1 MHPTYLA
8 LGDSYTIGESV
19 PLHEGFPYQ
28 LVQKLRA
35 KYPGFMAP
43 EIVAKTG
50 WTTNELA
57 THLIH
62 TVLQKQYDFVTL
74 LIGVNNQY
82 RNLSITEFDQEFTFL
97 LLKALQYNGH
107 QNSRVFVLSIPDWA
121 HTPFAQKKSTESGLN
136 LTEISAQIDAFNE
149 VIKKRCEDMEIDF
162 IYITDLTR
170 NCASEMIA
178 QDGLHY
184 SAEMHKIWAGLL
196 LEKFIL
202 SF

>member
-19 PLHEGFPYQ
+19 TLHESFPYQ
-28 LVQKLRA
+28 LVRQLRA
-35 KYPGFMAP
+35 KHPGFNAP

-62 TVLQKQYDFVTL
+62 TLLQKQYDFVTL

-82 RNLSITEFDQEFTFL
+82 RGSSIQEFDQEFTFL

-107 QNSRVFVLSIPDWA
+107 QNNRVFVLSIPDWA
-121 HTPFAQKKSTESGLN
+121 HTPFAQKKSTELGLN
-136 LTEISAQIDAFNE
+136 LSEISAQIDAFNE
-149 VIKKRCEDMEIDF
+149 VIKKRCEDMEIEF
-162 IYITDLTR
+162 IYITDVTR
-170 NCASEMIA
+170 NCAPEMLA

-184 SAEMHKIWAGLL
+184 SANMHQIWANLL
-196 LEKFIL
+196 LQKFEL
-202 SF
+202 

>member
-19 PLHEGFPYQ
+19 PLHESFPYQ
-28 LVQKLRA
+28 LVRQLRA
-35 KYPGFMAP
+35 KHPGFNAP

-62 TVLQKQYDFVTL
+62 TLLQKQYDFVTL

-82 RNLSITEFDQEFTFL
+82 RGLSIQEFDQEFTFL

-107 QNSRVFVLSIPDWA
+107 QNNRVFVLSIPDWA
-121 HTPFAQKKSTESGLN
+121 HTPFAQKKSTESWLN
-136 LTEISAQIDAFNE
+136 LLEISAQIDAFNE
-149 VIKKRCEDMEIDF
+149 VIKKRCEDMEIEF
-162 IYITDLTR
+162 IYITDVTR
-170 NCASEMIA
+170 NCAPEMLA

-184 SAEMHKIWAGLL
+184 SANMHQIWANLL
-196 LEKFIL
+196 LQKFEL
-202 SF
+202 

>member
-1 MHPTYLA
+1 MQPTYLA

-19 PLHEGFPYQ
+19 PLHESFPYQ
-28 LVQKLRA
+28 LVQQLRA
-35 KYPGFMAP
+35 KHPGFQAP

-62 TVLQKQYDFVTL
+62 TLLQKQYDFVTL

-107 QNSRVFVLSIPDWA
+107 QNNCVFVLSIPDWS
-121 HTPFAQKKSTESGLN
+121 HTPFAQNKAQETGLD
-136 LTEISAQIDAFNE
+136 LAETSAQIDAFND
-149 VIKKRCEDMEIDF
+149 VIKKRCEDMEIEF
-162 IYITDLTR
+162 VYITDVTR
-170 NCASEMIA
+170 NCAPEMLA

-184 SAEMHKIWAGLL
+184 SANMHQIWANLL
-196 LEKFIL
+196 LQKFEL
-202 SF
+202 

>member
-28 LVQKLRA
+28 LVQQLRA

-62 TVLQKQYDFVTL
+62 TLLQKQYDFVTL

-82 RNLSITEFDQEFTFL
+82 RNLSITEFDQEFTFV
-97 LLKALQYNGH
+97 LLKALQYNRH

-121 HTPFAQKKSTESGLN
+121 HTPFAQNKALETGIN

-149 VIKKRCEDMEIDF
+149 VIKMRCEDMEIEL
-162 IYITDLTR
+162 INITELTR

-184 SAEMHKIWAGLL
+184 SANMHQIWA
-196 LEKFIL
+196 EKIAQKIKL
-202 SF
+202 

>member
-1 MHPTYLA
+1 
-8 LGDSYTIGESV
+8 
-19 PLHEGFPYQ
+19 
-28 LVQKLRA
+28 
-35 KYPGFMAP
+35 MAP
-43 EIVAKTG
+43 EIIAKTG

-57 THLIH
+57 TQLIH

-107 QNSRVFVLSIPDWA
+107 QNNRVFVLSIPDWA
-121 HTPFAQKKSTESGLN
+121 HTPFAQKKSAESGLN
-136 LTEISAQIDAFNE
+136 LIEMSVQIDAFNE

-162 IYITDLTR
+162 IYITELTR
-170 NCASEMIA
+170 NCGSEMMA

-184 SAEMHKIWAGLL
+184 SAKMHQIWAGLL
-196 LEKFIL
+196 LEKFTL
-202 SF
+202 

>member
-1 MHPTYLA
+1 MQPTYLA

-19 PLHEGFPYQ
+19 PLHESFPYQ
-28 LVQKLRA
+28 LVQQLRA
-35 KYPGFMAP
+35 KHPGFQAP

-57 THLIH
+57 THLIY
-62 TVLQKQYDFVTL
+62 TLLQKQYDFVTL

-107 QNSRVFVLSIPDWA
+107 QNNRVFVLSIPDWS
-121 HTPFAQKKSTESGLN
+121 HTPFAQNKSQETGLD
-136 LTEISAQIDAFNE
+136 LAETSAQIDAFNE
-149 VIKKRCEDMEIDF
+149 VIKKRCEDMEIEF
-162 IYITDLTR
+162 VYITDVTR
-170 NCASEMIA
+170 NCAPEMLA

-184 SAEMHKIWAGLL
+184 SANMHQIWANLL
-196 LEKFIL
+196 LQKFEL
-202 SF
+202 

>member
-1 MHPTYLA
+1 MQPTYLA

-19 PLHEGFPYQ
+19 PLHESFPYQ
-28 LVQKLRA
+28 LVQQLRA
-35 KYPGFMAP
+35 KHPGFQAP

-62 TVLQKQYDFVTL
+62 TLLQKQYDFVTL

-107 QNSRVFVLSIPDWA
+107 QNNRVFVLSIPDWS
-121 HTPFAQKKSTESGLN
+121 HTPFAQNKAQETGLD
-136 LTEISAQIDAFNE
+136 LAGTSAQIDAFNE
-149 VIKKRCEDMEIDF
+149 VIKKRCEDMEIEF
-162 IYITDLTR
+162 VYITDVTR
-170 NCASEMIA
+170 NCAPEMLA
-178 QDGLHY
+178 HDGLHY
-184 SAEMHKIWAGLL
+184 SANMHQIWANLL
-196 LEKFIL
+196 LQKFEL
-202 SF
+202 

>member
-28 LVQKLRA
+28 LVQQLRA
-35 KYPGFMAP
+35 KHPGFMAP

-107 QNSRVFVLSIPDWA
+107 KTTAFLCFPYPTGRIPHSR
-121 HTPFAQKKSTESGLN
+121 
-136 LTEISAQIDAFNE
+136 
-149 VIKKRCEDMEIDF
+149 KKR
-162 IYITDLTR
+162 
-170 NCASEMIA
+170 AKKP
-178 QDGLHY
+178 G
-184 SAEMHKIWAGLL
+184 
-196 LEKFIL
+196 
-202 SF
+202 

>member
-82 RNLSITEFDQEFTFL
+82 RNLFITEFDQEFTFL
-97 LLKALQYNGH
+97 LLKALQYNCH

-121 HTPFAQKKSTESGLN
+121 HTPFAQKKSAESGLN

-149 VIKKRCEDMEIDF
+149 VIKKRCEDMEIGF
-162 IYITDLTR
+162 IYITDFTR
-170 NCASEMIA
+170 NCAPEMIA

-184 SAEMHKIWAGLL
+184 SAQMHQIWAGLL

-202 SF
+202 

>member
-1 MHPTYLA
+1 MQPTYLA

-19 PLHEGFPYQ
+19 PLHESFPYQ
-28 LVQKLRA
+28 LVQQLRA
-35 KYPGFMAP
+35 KHPGFQAP

-62 TVLQKQYDFVTL
+62 TLLQKQYDFVTL

-107 QNSRVFVLSIPDWA
+107 QNNRVFVLSIPDWP
-121 HTPFAQKKSTESGLN
+121 HTPFAQNKAQETGLD
-136 LTEISAQIDAFNE
+136 LAETSAQIDAFNN
-149 VIKKRCEDMEIDF
+149 VIKKRCEDMEIEF
-162 IYITDLTR
+162 VYITDVTR
-170 NCASEMIA
+170 NCAPEMLA

-184 SAEMHKIWAGLL
+184 SANMHQIWANLL
-196 LEKFIL
+196 LQKFEL
-202 SF
+202 

>member
-1 MHPTYLA
+1 
-8 LGDSYTIGESV
+8 
-19 PLHEGFPYQ
+19 
-28 LVQKLRA
+28 VQQLRA
-35 KYPGFMAP
+35 KHPGFMAP

-62 TVLQKQYDFVTL
+62 TLLQKQYDFVTL

-82 RNLSITEFDQEFTFL
+82 RGLSVQEFDQEFTFL

-121 HTPFAQKKSTESGLN
+121 HTPFAQNKAQETGLD
-136 LTEISAQIDAFNE
+136 LAEISAQIDAFND
-149 VIKKRCEDMEIDF
+149 VIKKRCKDMEIEF
-162 IYITDLTR
+162 IYITDVTR
-170 NCASEMIA
+170 NCAPEMIA

-184 SAEMHKIWAGLL
+184 SALMHQIWANLL
-196 LEKFIL
+196 LQKFEL
-202 SF
+202 

>member
-1 MHPTYLA
+1 MQPTYLA

-19 PLHEGFPYQ
+19 PLHESFPYQ
-28 LVQKLRA
+28 LVQQLRA
-35 KYPGFMAP
+35 KHPGFNAP

-62 TVLQKQYDFVTL
+62 TLLQKQYDFVTL

-82 RNLSITEFDQEFTFL
+82 RGLSIQEFDQEFTFL

-107 QNSRVFVLSIPDWA
+107 QNNRVFVLSIPDWS
-121 HTPFAQKKSTESGLN
+121 HTPFAQNKAQETGLD
-136 LTEISAQIDAFNE
+136 LAETSAQIDAFNDI
-149 VIKKRCEDMEIDF
+149 IKKRCEDMEIEF
-162 IYITDLTR
+162 VYITDVTR
-170 NCASEMIA
+170 NCAPEMLA

-184 SAEMHKIWAGLL
+184 SANMHQIWANLL
-196 LEKFIL
+196 LQKFEL
-202 SF
+202 

>member
-1 MHPTYLA
+1 MQPTYLA

-19 PLHEGFPYQ
+19 PLHESFPYQ
-28 LVQKLRA
+28 LVQQLRA
-35 KYPGFMAP
+35 KHPGFQAP

-62 TVLQKQYDFVTL
+62 TLLQKQYDFVTL

-82 RNLSITEFDQEFTFL
+82 RGLSIQEFDQEFTFL

-107 QNSRVFVLSIPDWA
+107 QNNRVFVLSIPDWS
-121 HTPFAQKKSTESGLN
+121 HTPFAQNKSQETGLD
-136 LTEISAQIDAFNE
+136 LAETSAQIDAFNDI
-149 VIKKRCEDMEIDF
+149 IKKRCEDMEIEF
-162 IYITDLTR
+162 VYITDVTR
-170 NCASEMIA
+170 NCAPEMLA

-184 SAEMHKIWAGLL
+184 SANMHQIWANLL
-196 LEKFIL
+196 LQKFEL
-202 SF
+202 

>member
-1 MHPTYLA
+1 MHTTYLA

-19 PLHEGFPYQ
+19 PLHESFPYQ
-28 LVQKLRA
+28 LVRQLRA
-35 KYPGFMAP
+35 KHPGFNAP

-62 TVLQKQYDFVTL
+62 TLLQKQYDFVTL

-82 RNLSITEFDQEFTFL
+82 RGLSIQEFDQEFTFL

-107 QNSRVFVLSIPDWA
+107 QNNRVFVLSIPDWA

-136 LTEISAQIDAFNE
+136 LLEISAQIDAFNE
-149 VIKKRCEDMEIDF
+149 VIKKRCEDMEIEF
-162 IYITDLTR
+162 IYITDVTR
-170 NCASEMIA
+170 NCAPEMLA

-184 SAEMHKIWAGLL
+184 SANMHQIWANLL
-196 LEKFIL
+196 LQKFEL
-202 SF
+202 

>member
-19 PLHEGFPYQ
+19 TLHESFPYQ
-28 LVQKLRA
+28 LVRQLRA
-35 KYPGFMAP
+35 KHPGFNAP

-62 TVLQKQYDFVTL
+62 TLLQKQYDFVTL

-82 RNLSITEFDQEFTFL
+82 RGLSIQEFDQEFTFL

-107 QNSRVFVLSIPDWA
+107 QNNRVFVLSIPDWA
-121 HTPFAQKKSTESGLN
+121 HTPFAQKKSTELGLN
-136 LTEISAQIDAFNE
+136 LSEISAQIDAFNE
-149 VIKKRCEDMEIDF
+149 VIKKRCEDMEIEF
-162 IYITDLTR
+162 IYITDVTR
-170 NCASEMIA
+170 NCAPEMLA

-184 SAEMHKIWAGLL
+184 SANMHQIWANLL
-196 LEKFIL
+196 LQKFEL
-202 SF
+202 

>member
-19 PLHEGFPYQ
+19 TLHESFPYQ
-28 LVQKLRA
+28 LVRQLRA
-35 KYPGFMAP
+35 KHPGFNAP

-62 TVLQKQYDFVTL
+62 TLLQKQYDFVTL

-82 RNLSITEFDQEFTFL
+82 RGLSIQEFDQEFTFL
-97 LLKALQYNGH
+97 LLKALQYNGY
-107 QNSRVFVLSIPDWA
+107 QNNRVFVLSIPDWA

-136 LTEISAQIDAFNE
+136 LLEISAQIDAFNE
-149 VIKKRCEDMEIDF
+149 VIKKRCEDMEIEF
-162 IYITDLTR
+162 IYITDVTR
-170 NCASEMIA
+170 NCAPEMLA

-184 SAEMHKIWAGLL
+184 SANMHQIWANLL
-196 LEKFIL
+196 LQKFAL
-202 SF
+202 

>member
-1 MHPTYLA
+1 MQPTYLA

-19 PLHEGFPYQ
+19 PLHESFPYQ
-28 LVQKLRA
+28 LVQQLRA
-35 KYPGFMAP
+35 KHPGFQAP

-62 TVLQKQYDFVTL
+62 TLLQKQYDFVTL

-107 QNSRVFVLSIPDWA
+107 QNNCVFVLSIPDWS
-121 HTPFAQKKSTESGLN
+121 HTPFAQNKAQETGLD
-136 LTEISAQIDAFNE
+136 LAETSAQIDAFNDI
-149 VIKKRCEDMEIDF
+149 IKKRCEDMEIEF
-162 IYITDLTR
+162 VYITDVTR
-170 NCASEMIA
+170 NCAPEMLA
-178 QDGLHY
+178 HDGLHY
-184 SAEMHKIWAGLL
+184 SANMHQIWANLL
-196 LEKFIL
+196 LQKFEL
-202 SF
+202 

>member
-1 MHPTYLA
+1 MQPTYLA

-19 PLHEGFPYQ
+19 PLHESFPYQ
-28 LVQKLRA
+28 LVQQLRA
-35 KYPGFMAP
+35 KHPGFNAP

-62 TVLQKQYDFVTL
+62 TLLQKQYDFVTL

-107 QNSRVFVLSIPDWA
+107 QNNRVFVLSIPDWS
-121 HTPFAQKKSTESGLN
+121 HTPFAQNKAQETGLD
-136 LTEISAQIDAFNE
+136 LAETSAQIDAFND
-149 VIKKRCEDMEIDF
+149 VIKKALRRHGNRVRLYHGCNQKLCPRNASARWPSLQCQ
-162 IYITDLTR
+162 YASNLGKLITT
-170 NCASEMIA
+170 
-178 QDGLHY
+178 
-184 SAEMHKIWAGLL
+184 KI
-196 LEKFIL
+196 
-202 SF
+202 

>member
-1 MHPTYLA
+1 MQPTYLA

-19 PLHEGFPYQ
+19 PLHESFPYQ
-28 LVQKLRA
+28 LVQQLRA
-35 KYPGFMAP
+35 KHPGFQAP

-62 TVLQKQYDFVTL
+62 TLLQKQYDFVTL

-107 QNSRVFVLSIPDWA
+107 QNNRVFVLSIPDWS
-121 HTPFAQKKSTESGLN
+121 HTPFAQNKAQETGMDLAE
-136 LTEISAQIDAFNE
+136 TSAQIDAFNN
-149 VIKKRCEDMEIDF
+149 VIKKRCEDMEIEF
-162 IYITDLTR
+162 VYITDVTR
-170 NCASEMIA
+170 NCAPEMLA

-184 SAEMHKIWAGLL
+184 SANMHQIWANLL
-196 LEKFIL
+196 LQKFEL
-202 SF
+202 

>member
-1 MHPTYLA
+1 MQPTYLA

-19 PLHEGFPYQ
+19 PLHESFPYQ
-28 LVQKLRA
+28 LVQQLRA
-35 KYPGFMAP
+35 KHPGFQAP

-62 TVLQKQYDFVTL
+62 TLLQKQYDFVTL

-107 QNSRVFVLSIPDWA
+107 QNNRVFVLSIPDWS
-121 HTPFAQKKSTESGLN
+121 HTPFAQNKAQETGLD
-136 LTEISAQIDAFNE
+136 LAETSAQIDAFNDI
-149 VIKKRCEDMEIDF
+149 IKKRCEDMEIEF
-162 IYITDLTR
+162 VYITDVTR
-170 NCASEMIA
+170 NCAPEMLA
-178 QDGLHY
+178 HDGLHY
-184 SAEMHKIWAGLL
+184 SANMHQIWANLL
-196 LEKFIL
+196 LQKFEL
-202 SF
+202 

>member
-28 LVQKLRA
+28 LVQQLRA
-35 KYPGFMAP
+35 KHPGFMAP

-107 QNSRVFVLSIPDWA
+107 KNNRVFVLSIPDWA
-121 HTPFAQKKSTESGLN
+121 HTPFAQKKSEETGLN

-149 VIKKRCEDMEIDF
+149 VIKKRCEDMEIEF
-162 IYITDLTR
+162 VYITDFSR
-170 NCASEMIA
+170 NCGPEMIA

-184 SAEMHKIWAGLL
+184 SANMHQIWAGLL

-202 SF
+202 

>member
-35 KYPGFMAP
+35 KHPGFMAP

-97 LLKALQYNGH
+97 LLKSLQYNGH
-107 QNSRVFVLSIPDWA
+107 QNNRVFVLSIPDWS
-121 HTPFAQKKSTESGLN
+121 HTSFAQKKSAESGLN
-136 LTEISAQIDAFNE
+136 LIEMSVQIDAFNE

-162 IYITDLTR
+162 IYITELTR
-170 NCASEMIA
+170 NCGSEMMA

-184 SAEMHKIWAGLL
+184 SAKMHQIWAGLL
-196 LEKFIL
+196 LEKFTL
-202 SF
+202 

>member
-19 PLHEGFPYQ
+19 PLHESFPYQ
-28 LVQKLRA
+28 LVQQLRA
-35 KYPGFMAP
+35 KHPGFQAP

-62 TVLQKQYDFVTL
+62 TLLQKQYDFVTL

-82 RNLSITEFDQEFTFL
+82 RGLSIQEFDQEFTFL

-107 QNSRVFVLSIPDWA
+107 QNNRVFVLSIPDWS
-121 HTPFAQKKSTESGLN
+121 HTPFAQNKAQETGMDLAE
-136 LTEISAQIDAFNE
+136 TSAQIDAFND
-149 VIKKRCEDMEIDF
+149 VIKKRCEDMEIEF
-162 IYITDLTR
+162 VYTTDVTR
-170 NCASEMIA
+170 NCAPEMLA

-184 SAEMHKIWAGLL
+184 SANMHQIWANLL
-196 LEKFIL
+196 LQKFEL
-202 SF
+202 

>member
-1 MHPTYLA
+1 MQPTYLA

-19 PLHEGFPYQ
+19 PLHESFPYQ
-28 LVQKLRA
+28 LVQQLRA
-35 KYPGFMAP
+35 KHPGFQAP

-62 TVLQKQYDFVTL
+62 TLLQKQYDFVTL

-107 QNSRVFVLSIPDWA
+107 QNNCVFVLSIPDWS
-121 HTPFAQKKSTESGLN
+121 HTPFAQNKAQETGLD
-136 LTEISAQIDAFNE
+136 LAETSAQIDAFNE
-149 VIKKRCEDMEIDF
+149 VIKKRCEDMEIEF
-162 IYITDLTR
+162 VYITDVTR
-170 NCASEMIA
+170 NCAPEMLA

-184 SAEMHKIWAGLL
+184 SANMHQIWANLL
-196 LEKFIL
+196 LQKFEL
-202 SF
+202 

>member
-1 MHPTYLA
+1 MQPTYLA

-19 PLHEGFPYQ
+19 PLHESFPYQ
-28 LVQKLRA
+28 LVRQLRA
-35 KYPGFMAP
+35 KHPGFNAP

-62 TVLQKQYDFVTL
+62 TLLQKQYDFVTL

-82 RNLSITEFDQEFTFL
+82 RGLSIQEFDQEFTFL
-97 LLKALQYNGH
+97 LLKALQYNGY
-107 QNSRVFVLSIPDWA
+107 QNNRVFVLSIPDWA

-136 LTEISAQIDAFNE
+136 LLEISAQIDAFNE
-149 VIKKRCEDMEIDF
+149 VIKKRCEDMEIEF
-162 IYITDLTR
+162 IYITDVTR
-170 NCASEMIA
+170 NCAPEMLA

-184 SAEMHKIWAGLL
+184 SANMHQIWANLL
-196 LEKFIL
+196 LQKFAL
-202 SF
+202 

>member
-1 MHPTYLA
+1 MQPTYLA

-19 PLHEGFPYQ
+19 PLHESFPYQ
-28 LVQKLRA
+28 LVQQLRA
-35 KYPGFMAP
+35 KHPGFQAP

-62 TVLQKQYDFVTL
+62 TLLQKQYDFVTL

-107 QNSRVFVLSIPDWA
+107 QNNRVFVLSIPDWS
-121 HTPFAQKKSTESGLN
+121 HTPFAQNKAQETGLD
-136 LTEISAQIDAFNE
+136 LAETSAQIDAFND
-149 VIKKRCEDMEIDF
+149 VIKKRCEDMEIEF
-162 IYITDLTR
+162 VYITDVTR
-170 NCASEMIA
+170 NCAPEMLA
-178 QDGLHY
+178 HDGLHY
-184 SAEMHKIWAGLL
+184 SANMHQIWANLL
-196 LEKFIL
+196 LQKFEL
-202 SF
+202 

>member
-1 MHPTYLA
+1 MQPTYLA

-19 PLHEGFPYQ
+19 PLHESFPYQ
-28 LVQKLRA
+28 LVQQLRA
-35 KYPGFMAP
+35 KHPGFQAP

-62 TVLQKQYDFVTL
+62 TLLQKQYDFVTL

-107 QNSRVFVLSIPDWA
+107 QNNRVFVLSIPDWS
-121 HTPFAQKKSTESGLN
+121 HTPFAQNKAQETGLD
-136 LTEISAQIDAFNE
+136 LAETSAQIDAFNN
-149 VIKKRCEDMEIDF
+149 VIKKRCEDMEIEF
-162 IYITDLTR
+162 VYITDVTR
-170 NCASEMIA
+170 NCAPEMLA

-184 SAEMHKIWAGLL
+184 SANMHQIWANLL
-196 LEKFIL
+196 LQKFEL
-202 SF
+202 